1 MNQDDQRFDRVWLI
15 IEPSLRNFQPSE
27 MGLLSDFIV
36 ARLREYR
43 LNAELETIRAEQ
55 ERALK
60 ERMLQI
66 ELSFTTREQIHTFT
80 RRGQTHSMLN
90 GSGLKRL
97 SRRKPITPNSKQ
109 GERRAR
115 RRYLAKY

>member
-1 MNQDDQRFDRVWLI
+1 
-15 IEPSLRNFQPSE
+15 

-60 ERMLQI
+60 ERR
-66 ELSFTTREQIHTFT
+66 T
-80 RRGQTHSMLN
+80 
-90 GSGLKRL
+90 K
-97 SRRKPITPNSKQ
+97 
-109 GERRAR
+109 
-115 RRYLAKY
+115 